1 MRFLHFPALVGC
13 TLVMLGLGPRA
24 EAQFVALAHDLTVD
38 VPAVQAEG
46 DFPVDVLPPG
56 LGSGELGA
64 FALAPLEGPRIWTFV
79 GTTGSPGFGPLWLVP
94 GAYQPVY
101 GLIQGDGVTLPMG
114 GPTPVG
120 PPVDVDGLAPVDVTL
135 PAMNFHLT
143 LQIDGEDV
151 PTSFGESAA
160 LSLRDV
166 VTGVEFEIGDATDS
180 PLALQVVPGVYDLIY
195 RYVSGSELPR
205 NARALIAQRLDLSGR
220 SVATTVDVE
229 TVMHGVGATLN
240 GAPFP
245 TSPYEDGEIRLENPD
260 TGDRVSWGMT
270 TGLVGLQRILAGTY
284 DVVYA
289 HESGSS
295 IAPANQRAV
304 VAEGVEI
311 TPPAHPWQLSTTS
324 VDVVAHVIDVAAT
337 LDGAP
342 FPASAYEHGQIV
354 LVGEG
359 GDEVPLGYT
368 SDLSAPVPVV
378 EGVYDVHYRR
388 ATGNLLVPLNADVRV
403 MRGVRIDAPATL
415 AFDVETVEV
424 TLDFLLDGE
433 PFPASAYERGTYRL
447 FGETPGDEMEVGST
461 VDPQHVVRV
470 VPGRYDLLYDYVTGS
485 SIVPANVG
493 QRVETDLEFLTD
505 HARTIDIV
513 TRAVV
518 PTFLMNGGAFPTDP
532 SERGEIVLRSFDGGV
547 LSLGTTD
554 AIDPDARI
562 AIEAAYAVDYQ
573 WQSGTTVPQNA
584 LARVAYTHV
593 PEPGFVA
600 GLAFAGVGLA
610 MLAARRRRPSARP
623 ARPARSSAASVAAA
637 LVALACCVA
646 SPAAAQSVGL
656 AHLLTVDVESVE
668 ASGDILVDGVPAPA
682 SAAEAALVELASAI
696 GPAIAV
702 GATNAQSWGPTRL
715 IPGEYRPIYS
725 FFFSSGA
732 LPINQQTPVAP
743 VVQVGATPV
752 DIDIETVDVVF
763 DFRLN
768 GGGFPATDLA
778 DFLLRH
784 RESGAE
790 FPIGTSAQSPIAAR
804 VVPGRYDVIYAH
816 RSGALVPRNS
826 HAVVLEDVL
835 LAVSKPLVVDVVAF
849 PHILEALH
857 NGAPFLPSP
866 LETGEIELRNF
877 ETGDRVSFGPT
888 HAPESQQM
896 ILPGTYDVTYSRI
909 LGGTA
914 SPANDEVVVA
924 EGLVLAPPPI
934 PNVISFASVD
944 VPTVQV
950 DRDVTLDG
958 APFVQS
964 TSERARIILI
974 GAQGEEIDLGPT
986 NEASPTRRVVPG
998 VYDVHI
1004 RRMNGVTF
1012 SPANTNARI
1021 AKGVVIDSDM
1031 TVAVDV
1037 HSVVLDLALT
1047 VDGQPFPDS
1056 TAEYAEIRLVGETP
1070 GDVIEWGRTDDP
1082 LSPRRVVAGRYDFVY
1097 DYVRGDTII
1106 PRNEGTLLVE
1116 GEHYAVDTT
1125 IAVDVDRQAVVPT
1138 FLLDGAPFPTDPA
1151 DSARIVM
1158 RDALGG
1164 EVDLGTT
1171 DDPDPPSVFVIP
1183 GAYGVDYQWEAGLGV
1198 PRNPLRRV
1206 AYTSVPEPGFGVG
1219 VAAASLGLAIGA
1231 ARCGRSDVR
1240 RQTSPGRGPVP
1251 EPRGEP
1257 IA

>member
-1 MRFLHFPALVGC
+1 MRLLDLPALVGL

-24 EAQFVALAHDLTVD
+24 EAQLVALAHHLTVD
-38 VPAVQAEG
+38 VPAVETEG

-56 LGSGELGA
+56 AASGELGA

-79 GTTGSPGFGPLWLVP
+79 GTTANPGFGPLWLVP

-101 GLIQGDGVTLPMG
+101 GLIQGEGVTLPLG

-120 PPVDVDGLAPVDVTL
+120 PPVDVDGLTPVDVTL

-151 PTSFGESAA
+151 PTTFGESAA

-180 PLALQVVPGVYDLIY
+180 PLAVQVVPGVYDLIY

-205 NARALIAQRLDLSGR
+205 NTRAVIAQRLDLSGR
-220 SVATTVDVE
+220 SVATTVDVA

-289 HESGSS
+289 HESGNS
-295 IAPANQRAV
+295 IVPANQRAV
-304 VAEGVEI
+304 IAEDVEI
-311 TPPAHPWQLSTTS
+311 APPAHPWQLSTTD
-324 VDVVAHVIDVAAT
+324 VDVVAHMIDVAGT

-342 FPASAYEHGQIV
+342 FPASAYEHGEIV
-354 LVGEG
+354 LVGQG
-359 GDEVPLGYT
+359 GDEVPLGFT
-368 SDLSAPVPVV
+368 SGLSDPIPIV
-378 EGVYDVHYRR
+378 EGVYDLHYRR
-388 ATGNLLVPLNADVRV
+388 VTGNLLMPLNAEARV
-403 MRGVRIDAPATL
+403 MRGVRVDAPATL

-433 PFPASAYERGTYRL
+433 PFPASAYERGAYRL
-447 FGETPGDEMEVGST
+447 VGETPGDEMEVGST

-470 VPGRYDLLYDYVTGS
+470 VPGRYDLEYDYVTGT

-493 QRVETDLEFLTD
+493 QRVESDLEFLTD

-532 SERGEIVLRSFDGGV
+532 SERGEIVLRSFDGGM

-554 AIDPDARI
+554 VVDPDARI

-573 WQSGTTVPQNA
+573 WETGTAVPRNA

-593 PEPGFVA
+593 PEPGFA
-600 GLAFAGVGLA
+600 PGLALAGAVLARFATRRRPGHRRGR
-610 MLAARRRRPSARP
+610 AARRGGSWA
-623 ARPARSSAASVAAA
+623 AAA
-637 LVALACCVA
+637 LAVACCA
-646 SPAAAQSVGL
+646 PSPATSQSVGL
-656 AHLLTVDVESVE
+656 AHFLTVDIESVE
-668 ASGDILVDGVPAPA
+668 ASGDILIDGVPAPA
-682 SAAEAALVELASAI
+682 SAAESALVELAPAV
-696 GPAIAV
+696 GPPFAV
-702 GATNAQSWGPTRL
+702 GATNAQAWGPTRL
-715 IPGEYRPIYS
+715 IAGEFRPVYE

-732 LPINQQTPVAP
+732 LPINQGTPVGP
-743 VVQVGATPV
+743 VTLIGATPV

-790 FPIGTSAQSPIAAR
+790 FPIGTSTQSPIAAK

-816 RSGALVPRNS
+816 RSGTLVPRNS

-835 LAVSKPLVVDVVAF
+835 LTVSKPLVIDVAAF

-934 PNVISFASVD
+934 PNVISFSSID

-964 TSERARIILI
+964 TAERGRIILV

-1021 AKGVVIDSDM
+1021 AKGVVIDADM
-1031 TVAVDV
+1031 TIAVDV
-1037 HSVVLDLALT
+1037 QSVVLDLALT

-1082 LSPRRVVAGRYDFVY
+1082 LSPRRVVAGRYDLVY

-1106 PRNEGTLLVE
+1106 PRNQGTLLVS

-1125 IAVDVDRQAVVPT
+1125 IAVDVGRQVVVPT
-1138 FLLDGAPFPTDPA
+1138 FRLDGAPFPMAPA

-1171 DDPDPPSVFVIP
+1171 DEAEPPSVFVIP

-1219 VAAASLGLAIGA
+1219 VATASLGLAIGA
-1231 ARCGRSDVR
+1231 ARCGRSGVR
-1240 RQTSPGRGPVP
+1240 RQTSPGRGSVH
-1251 EPRGEP
+1251 EPRGER
-1257 IA
+1257 IG